1 MKEDRRQV
9 AVSVNDLHKSF
20 KLPYEQHSGIKQLII
35 NRFNS
40 NKGYK
45 TQNVLKNISFEIKKG
60 EFFGIVGRNGSG
72 KSTLLKLLANIYRP
86 DKGTIAINGKLTP
99 FIELGVGFNPE
110 LTGRE
115 NIYMNGAM
123 LGFDHSEV
131 DVMYDDI
138 VKFAELES
146 FMDQKLKNYSSG
158 MQVRLAFSIAI
169 RADTD
174 ILLIDEVLAVGDA
187 LFQQKCFDTFKEIKK
202 AGKTVIF
209 ISHDL
214 GSVEAFCDRVAVIS
228 EGEMVGIGDT
238 SEMIM
243 KYKSLLVKYEEENE
257 IKEDKVHT
265 LRTGD
270 AVIKKAE
277 VLDSRGRPSLTI
289 KEDEDFS
296 IRVHFEARY
305 TLEHPVIG
313 LGIMNMEGSSIYGPN
328 TLETNFD
335 VGIIKGSYYVD
346 VQCKGTNIA
355 TGTYTIRAAIFDDH
369 GVIPYDFVEKLYKF
383 SVEGKTRH
391 GSIYVEPNWNVVKI
405 K

>member
-1 MKEDRRQV
+1 MSKERQI
-9 AVSVNDLHKSF
+9 AVSVSGLHKSF
-20 KLPYEQHSGIKQLII
+20 KLPYEQQSGIKQLVI
-35 NRFNS
+35 NKFNR

-45 TQNVLKNISFEIKKG
+45 TQNVLKEINFEVEKG

-72 KSTLLKLLANIYRP
+72 KSTLLKLLADIYRP
-86 DKGTIAINGKLTP
+86 DKGAITVNGKLTP

-131 DVMYDDI
+131 SAMYKDI
-138 VKFAELES
+138 VEFAELEK

-187 LFQQKCFDTFKEIKK
+187 LFQQKCFNTFKEIKK

-238 SEMIM
+238 SEMVM

-257 IKEDKVHT
+257 VKDDKVHT

-277 VLDSRGRPSLTI
+277 VLDSKGKSTLTI
-289 KEDEDFS
+289 REDEDFS
-296 IRVHFEARY
+296 IRVHFEAKY
-305 TLEHPVIG
+305 PLEHPVIG

-335 VGIIKGSYYVD
+335 VGVIKGNYYVD

-369 GVIPYDFVEKLYKF
+369 GVIPYDFVEKLHKF

-391 GSIYVEPNWNVVKI
+391 GSIYVEPSWNVVKT